1 MVYLDFY
8 DKILAAIAGCL
19 ALGVGLGIATPLDTE
34 LSVLLG
40 SLAATVFVYL
50 GVFLNPP
57 APTVRR
63 QATTAVI
70 GWHLLILLYVVFF
83 VI

>member
-1 MVYLDFY
+1 MVFDFY
-8 DKILAAIAGCL
+8 DRILAAIAACL
-19 ALGVGLGIATPLDTE
+19 ILGVVLGIATPLDIE

-63 QATTAVI
+63 QVTTAVV
-70 GWHLLILLYVVFF
+70 GWHLLILLYVVLF
-83 VI
+83 VL